1 MTLRTALPAQH
12 SRKESA
18 SLVTRK
24 CACGREFKAKAEDV
38 RRGWAKSC
46 SKSCAALLREKKTGN
61 YARFCA
67 QRDSAIKADHARTF
81 SDAHL
86 FSNEDHDCNKD

>member
-24 CACGREFKAKAEDV
+24 CACGREFKAKAADV
-38 RRGWAKSC
+38 RYAC
-46 SKSCAALLREKKTGN
+46 SKLCAAMLREQKSSN